1 MFELCLI
8 VVRTPQIFGF
18 RNDRKLIFGTDFFN
32 YIGCPTDAGGHFRDL
47 NDATLKYLLYF
58 HSSPN
63 FIAPFWFGAMPI
75 VERL

>member
-1 MFELCLI
+1 
-8 VVRTPQIFGF
+8 
-18 RNDRKLIFGTDFFN
+18 
-32 YIGCPTDAGGHFRDL
+32 L